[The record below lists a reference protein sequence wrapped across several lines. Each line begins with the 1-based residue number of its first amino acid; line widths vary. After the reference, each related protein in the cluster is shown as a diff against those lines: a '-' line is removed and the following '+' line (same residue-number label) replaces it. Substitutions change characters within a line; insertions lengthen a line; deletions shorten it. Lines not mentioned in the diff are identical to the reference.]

1 MERGELAGSSEE
13 LRVVVENRRALVS
26 RLPFLLVAI
35 LLGAAVVC
43 TTIVRLTERLP
54 INPWEPAIA
63 MEAMRLD
70 AGLPVYESGHA
81 THMYGPLLTVALAGI
96 FRGTG
101 LNLLAARIV
110 FSIFALGLA
119 AFLATILCRGKSSWL
134 PAFLLFLGISFRTN
148 LVFLSAQPDCIAIL
162 CAVAGLYL
170 WVTREKS
177 AWRFAFSLA
186 LFIGAML
193 FKQTSAAFA
202 LIPVVHALL
211 WRRNLSGVVTSLIPT
226 TSILAALAAIYFLA
240 PQMFFAAVTVPA
252 AIKVYPERAL
262 ITTVYLLSTF
272 PIFLVALLSILRANI
287 DARERWILSA
297 LVVLIPVSI
306 WTISKSGGSY
316 NSLLP
321 AYLAMTA
328 LFVVRLEAMANWLR
342 SLSNSR
348 MFSAASAIAVV
359 ILLSFFIQFDRDI
372 ALLYAHHGDEK
383 YGEAV
388 AEVRRLGHGAISP
401 QDPTIAWRANKYFG
415 RSLFFE
421 LDAHAVNGNWPSEL
435 PKSMEQ
441 ELARADYVV
450 QVNSYVPT
458 PVFERGLLN
467 NRFHPMTVDTLRDSV
482 YTLWTRK
489 AE

>member
-1 MERGELAGSSEE
+1 MATMS
-13 LRVVVENRRALVS
+13 RRQSAVATAAVARISWLI
-26 RLPFLLVAI
+26 VAI
-35 LLGAAVVC
+35 LLGAAIVC
-43 TTIVRLTERLP
+43 ATIVRLTERLA

-63 MEAMRLD
+63 MEAMRLN

-96 FRGTG
+96 FRVTG

-110 FSIFALGLA
+110 MSIFAFGLA
-119 AFLATILCRGKSSWL
+119 AFLAAILCRGKSSWL
-134 PAFLLFLGISFRTN
+134 LAFLLFLGINFRTN

-177 AWRFAFSLA
+177 AWRFAFSLV
-186 LFIGAML
+186 LFVGAML

-202 LIPVVHALL
+202 LVPVVHALL
-211 WRRNLSGVVTSLIPT
+211 WRRKFSDLATSLIPT
-226 TSILAALAAIYFLA
+226 MSILAALTAIYFLA
-240 PQMFFAAVTVPA
+240 PQMFVAVVAVPA
-252 AIKVYPERAL
+252 AIKVYPERAFA
-262 ITTVYLLSTF
+262 TTVYLLGTF
-272 PIFLVALLSILRANI
+272 PIFLIALLSILRAKI
-287 DARERWILSA
+287 DHRERWILSA
-297 LVVLIPVSI
+297 LAVLVPVSI

-328 LFVVRLEAMANWLR
+328 LFVVRLETISNWLR

-359 ILLSFFIQFDRDI
+359 ILLSFFIQFDRDT
-372 ALLYAHHGDEK
+372 ALLYAHHGDDK
-383 YGEAV
+383 YDEAV
-388 AEVRRLGHGAISP
+388 AVSRRLGNGVISP
-401 QDPTIAWRANKYFG
+401 QDPTIAWRANNYFG
-415 RSLFFE
+415 RTLFFE
-421 LDAHAVNGNWPSEL
+421 LDAHAVDGNWPSEL
-435 PKSMEQ
+435 PKSIEQ

-458 PVFERGLLN
+458 PVFERGLRN
-467 NRFHPMTVDTLRDSV
+467 NHFHPMTVETLRDSA
-482 YTLWTRK
+482 YTLWTRG
-489 AE
+489 AD

>member
-1 MERGELAGSSEE
+1 VERSQLAGSSEE
-13 LRVVVENRRALVS
+13 LRIVVENRRAFVS
-26 RLPFLLVAI
+26 RLPFLVVAI
-35 LLGAAVVC
+35 LLGAAIVC
-43 TTIVRLTERLP
+43 ATIVRLTEQLA

-63 MEAMRLD
+63 MEAMRLN

-110 FSIFALGLA
+110 LSIFALGLA

-134 PAFLLFLGISFRTN
+134 LAFLLFLGINFRTN

-177 AWRFAFSLA
+177 AWRFASSLV
-186 LFIGAML
+186 LFVGAML

-211 WRRNLSGVVTSLIPT
+211 WRRKFFELATSLIPAM
-226 TSILAALAAIYFLA
+226 SILAALGAIYFLS
-240 PQMFFAAVTVPA
+240 PQMFFAVVTVPA
-252 AIKVYPERAL
+252 TIKVYPARAL
-262 ITTVYLLSTF
+262 ATTVYLLSTF
-272 PIFLVALLSILRANI
+272 PMFLIALLSILRTKI
-287 DARERWILSA
+287 DNRERWIMSA
-297 LVVLIPVSI
+297 LVVLVPVSI

-328 LFVVRLEAMANWLR
+328 LFVVRLEAISSWLR

-348 MFSAASAIAVV
+348 MFLAASPIAVV
-359 ILLSFFIQFDRDI
+359 ILLSFFIQFDRDT
-372 ALLYAHHGDEK
+372 ALLYAHHGDDK
-383 YGEAV
+383 YDEAV
-388 AEVRRLGHGAISP
+388 AVSRRLGNGVISP

-421 LDAHAVNGNWPSEL
+421 LDAHAVHGNWPSEL

-467 NRFHPMTVDTLRDSV
+467 NHFHPMTVDTLRDSV

-489 AE
+489 AD

>member
-1 MERGELAGSSEE
+1 M
-13 LRVVVENRRALVS
+13 ENRRALVS
-26 RLPFLLVAI
+26 RLPFLVAAI
-35 LLGAAVVC
+35 LLGAAIVC
-43 TTIVRLTERLP
+43 ATIVRLTERLA

-63 MEAMRLD
+63 MEAMRLNV
-70 AGLPVYESGHA
+70 GLPVYESGHA
-81 THMYGPLLTVALAGI
+81 THMYGPLLTVVLAGI

-110 FSIFALGLA
+110 LSIFALGLG
-119 AFLATILCRGKSSWL
+119 AFLATILRRGESSWL
-134 PAFLLFLGISFRTN
+134 LAFLLFLGINFRTN
-148 LVFLSAQPDCIAIL
+148 LVFLSAQPDCLAIL

-177 AWRFAFSLA
+177 AWRFAFSLV
-186 LFIGAML
+186 LFVSAML

-202 LIPVVHALL
+202 LIPFVHASL
-211 WRRNLSGVVTSLIPT
+211 WRRKVSDLAMSAIPT
-226 TSILAALAAIYFLA
+226 MSILTALVAIYFLS
-240 PQMFFAAVTVPA
+240 PQIFFAVVTVPA

-262 ITTVYLLSTF
+262 AATVYLIGTF
-272 PIFLVALLSILRANI
+272 PIFLIALLSILRAKI
-287 DARERWILSA
+287 DDRERWILSA

-328 LFVVRLEAMANWLR
+328 LFVVRLEARWLR
-342 SLSNSR
+342 SLPNSR
-348 MFSAASAIAVV
+348 MFLAASGIAVV
-359 ILLSFFIQFDRDI
+359 IVLSFFIQFDRDV
-372 ALLYAHHGDEK
+372 ALLYARHGDDK
-383 YGEAV
+383 YDEAV
-388 AEVRRLGHGAISP
+388 AEARRLGNGVISP
-401 QDPTIAWRANKYFG
+401 QDPTIPWRANKYFG

-421 LDAHAVNGNWPSEL
+421 LDAHAVDGNWPGEL
-435 PKSMEQ
+435 PKSVEQ

-467 NRFHPMTVDTLRDSV
+467 NHFHPLMVDTLKNSA

>member
-1 MERGELAGSSEE
+1 
-13 LRVVVENRRALVS
+13 VENRRALVL
-26 RLPFLLVAI
+26 RLPFLVVAT
-35 LLGAAVVC
+35 LLGTAIVSATV
-43 TTIVRLTERLP
+43 VRLTERLA

-63 MEAMRLD
+63 MEAMRLN

-81 THMYGPLLTVALAGI
+81 THMYGPLLTFALAGI
-96 FRGTG
+96 FRATG

-110 FSIFALGLA
+110 LSTFALGLA
-119 AFLATILCRGKSSWL
+119 AFLATILYRGKSSWL
-134 PAFLLFLGISFRTN
+134 LAFLLFLGINFRTN
-148 LVFLSAQPDCIAIL
+148 LVFLSAQPDCVAIF
-162 CAVAGLYL
+162 CAVASLYL

-177 AWRFAFSLA
+177 AWRFASSLLLFVAA
-186 LFIGAML
+186 LL

-202 LIPVVHALL
+202 IIPVVHSLL
-211 WRRNLSGVVTSLIPT
+211 WRRNLSDLSTSFVPT
-226 TSILAALAAIYFLA
+226 MSILAALATIYFLA
-240 PQMFFAAVTVPA
+240 PQMFFAVVTVPA

-262 ITTVYLLSTF
+262 ATGVYLIATF
-272 PIFLVALLSILRANI
+272 PIFLIALLSVLRSNI
-287 DARERWILSA
+287 DDRERWILSA
-297 LVVLIPVSI
+297 VVVLVPVSL

-328 LFVVRLEAMANWLR
+328 LFVVGLEAISNWLR
-342 SLSNSR
+342 SLSNLR
-348 MFSAASAIAVV
+348 LFLTASAMALL
-359 ILLSFFIQFDRDI
+359 ILLSFFIQFDRD
-372 ALLYAHHGDEK
+372 LSVLYVHHGDDK
-383 YGEAV
+383 YEEAV
-388 AEVRRLGHGAISP
+388 AEARRLRNGVISP

-421 LDAHAVNGNWPSEL
+421 LDAHAVNGNWPGEL
-435 PKSMEQ
+435 PQSIEQ

-458 PVFERGLLN
+458 PAFERGLLN
-467 NRFHPMTVDTLRDSV
+467 NHFRPMTVDTLRDSV